1 VRTAVVVIGAGQAG
15 LAMSHCLTGY
25 GVEHVVLE
33 RGAVAHAWRTQRWD
47 SLRLLTPN
55 WLSRLPGYPYAGPD
69 PHGYMSAAQ
78 VAEHLDGY
86 RLTTGAPVLTG
97 AEVVGVRATPAGFR
111 VDTSAGTWRS
121 RAVVVATGAAGDP
134 LLPRTAAALPARIQQ
149 VSSLDYRRPELLAPG
164 GVLVV
169 GASASGVQIAD
180 ELRRAGREVTLAA
193 GAHTRV
199 PRTYRGRDIHA
210 WLDAIGHLDERY
222 DEVEDIVKARRAPS
236 LQLVG
241 GRPRRDLDLGRL
253 TAAGVRVVGRF
264 VGATERRAWFSGS
277 LAALVTDA
285 DLRLG
290 RLLDRIDAHVVEHG
304 LTGAYDPPDRPGRV
318 RLPTPP
324 TELDL
329 AGVAA
334 VVWATGY
341 RPRYPW
347 LDPALLDAYGRI
359 EHTGGVLDVPG
370 LYVLGLPFLRR
381 RKSSFLDGVGPDAQ
395 ELSAHLVVGLGRAAA

>member
-1 VRTAVVVIGAGQAG
+1 V
-15 LAMSHCLTGY
+15 L
-25 GVEHVVLE
+25 LE
-33 RGAVAHAWRTQRWD
+33 RGAVAQAWRTRRWD

-55 WLSRLPGYPYAGPD
+55 WMTRLPGHSYAGPD
-69 PHGYMSAAQ
+69 PDGYMTAAQ
-78 VAEHLDGY
+78 VATHLTGY
-86 RLTTGAPVLTG
+86 AVGAPVRTG
-97 AEVVGVRATPAGFR
+97 VEVVGVRPAPDGFR
-111 VDTSAGTWRS
+111 VDTTAGAWRC

-134 LLPRTAAALPARIQQ
+134 LLPRAAAALPPRVQQ
-149 VSSLDYRRPELLAPG
+149 VSSLEYRRPELVAPG

-169 GASASGVQIAD
+169 GAAASGVQIAD

-193 GAHTRV
+193 GAHIRV

-210 WLDAIGHLDERY
+210 WLDAIGHLDERF
-222 DEVEDIVKARRAPS
+222 DEVEDIVKARRTPS

-241 GRPRRDLDLGRL
+241 SAPRRDLDLAVLG
-253 TAAGVRVVGRF
+253 AAGVRVVGRF
-264 VGATERRAWFSGS
+264 VGATDRLARFAGS
-277 LAALVTDA
+277 LAVAVTDA

-290 RLLDRIDAHVVEHG
+290 RLLDRIDEHITERWPAAG
-304 LTGAYDPPDRPGRV
+304 PGPRPDRV

-329 AGVAA
+329 AGIAA

-347 LDPALLDAYGRI
+347 LDEILLDAYGRI

-370 LYVLGLPFLRR
+370 MYVLGLPFLRR
-381 RKSSFLDGVGPDAQ
+381 RKSSFLDGVGPDAE
-395 ELSAHLVVGLGRAAA
+395 ELTTHLVAHLGARAAA